1 MFCRFHLQADFYDD
15 CCTNV
20 RCQKGPD
27 MIRNPEYFIAIV
39 ESGSLT
45 KAAKKL
51 YLSQPYL
58 SQYLKQLEQ
67 SLGVELFD
75 HSVSPLTPTY
85 AGQLFYRYLLRQIH
99 QEENFRQLITDLKNE
114 DAGRIRLGMPYWRAS
129 CTLPVIF
136 PEFHRKYPK
145 IQLELSASSFPQKLT
160 DDLISGLLDI
170 AIMNEGSIPTEAL
183 AKSVD
188 YEILS
193 LESFMFAVPKEH
205 PAIKEYLALPE
216 DQRPSPVTLLG
227 KIPLVTTKTA
237 QSLPVLAENLA
248 KKYHVKPDFLL
259 ETNNFAS
266 SVNLVSTGLACTFT
280 MEGEIL
286 VPGRTDHILYVPVEF
301 PIEKHAIVA
310 VYRKDAYLPKILTLF
325 IENAK
330 ECFSNAMEKA
340 REQYL
345 H

>member
-145 IQLELSASSFPQKLT
+145 IQLELSASSFP
-160 DDLISGLLDI
+160 
-170 AIMNEGSIPTEAL
+170 
-183 AKSVD
+183 
-188 YEILS
+188 
-193 LESFMFAVPKEH
+193 
-205 PAIKEYLALPE
+205 
-216 DQRPSPVTLLG
+216 
-227 KIPLVTTKTA
+227 
-237 QSLPVLAENLA
+237 
-248 KKYHVKPDFLL
+248 
-259 ETNNFAS
+259 
-266 SVNLVSTGLACTFT
+266 
-280 MEGEIL
+280 
-286 VPGRTDHILYVPVEF
+286 
-301 PIEKHAIVA
+301 
-310 VYRKDAYLPKILTLF
+310 
-325 IENAK
+325 
-330 ECFSNAMEKA
+330 
-340 REQYL
+340 
-345 H
+345 

>member
-114 DAGRIRLGMPYWRAS
+114 DAGRI
-129 CTLPVIF
+129 
-136 PEFHRKYPK
+136 
-145 IQLELSASSFPQKLT
+145 LECHTGA
-160 DDLISGLLDI
+160 
-170 AIMNEGSIPTEAL
+170 
-183 AKSVD
+183 
-188 YEILS
+188 
-193 LESFMFAVPKEH
+193 H
-205 PAIKEYLALPE
+205 PAH
-216 DQRPSPVTLLG
+216 SPL
-227 KIPLVTTKTA
+227 
-237 QSLPVLAENLA
+237 S
-248 KKYHVKPDFLL
+248 FR
-259 ETNNFAS
+259 NFTGNIRRS
-266 SVNLVSTGLACTFT
+266 SWNSAPPHF
-280 MEGEIL
+280 
-286 VPGRTDHILYVPVEF
+286 R
-301 PIEKHAIVA
+301 
-310 VYRKDAYLPKILTLF
+310 R
-325 IENAK
+325 N
-330 ECFSNAMEKA
+330 
-340 REQYL
+340 
-345 H
+345 